1 MNVEPSARTI
11 PRQALGMAAI
21 AVVYVIAARFG
32 FLYSIVGASVTL
44 AWLPSGIALAALLRY
59 GNRVWP
65 GIALGAWLAHAWIG
79 VPIWSV
85 CGIAAGNTLG
95 AITGAFLLT
104 RVVRFHPA
112 LDHLGDVFALS
123 GMGACSTLVSAAIGS
138 FCLALGRVIPWADYG
153 WSCLIWWMG
162 DYTGVL
168 TATPALLA
176 WGTPLSLRPSALQVI
191 EAAGLSA
198 ALGIISHAIFGVPEL
213 AGHGYYPPALAVFPF
228 VIWGAL
234 RFGQRGAASVTLIA
248 ALFAILGTTH
258 GTGPFAVPSPVDSLI
273 RWWAFATLC
282 ALTGLLLAASG
293 AERRRAEAALRQA
306 REELEQRVEERTRDL
321 LRTNQELQDE
331 MATRKRLEGE
341 IIRISEEEQ
350 KRLGQ
355 ELHDGLG
362 QHLTGVAFLSR
373 ALEEKLSAESL
384 PASDAVQ
391 EILQLVNQA
400 IGTTHSLARGL
411 YPAVLDTGGIISA
424 LEQLA
429 IHTKQL
435 YGIEC
440 DFRGDSAPG
449 IADPLVR
456 INLYRIAQEA
466 IHNAVK
472 HGKATEI
479 WIELSAPE
487 GRYRLSI
494 RNDGVEF
501 DPQVLEK
508 SRGLGQHIMR
518 YRASLIG
525 GSLAFHKDPKGGTL
539 VTVSVP

>member
-1 MNVEPSARTI
+1 MNGEPPAWTI
-11 PRQALGMAAI
+11 PRQALRMAAI
-21 AVVYVIAARFG
+21 AVVYVIAARVG

-65 GIALGAWLAHAWIG
+65 GIALGAWLANAWTG
-79 VPIWSV
+79 VPLWSA
-85 CGIAAGNTLG
+85 CEIAAGNTLG
-95 AITGAFLLT
+95 AVTGAFLLT

-112 LDHLGDVFALS
+112 LDHLGDVFALG
-123 GMGACSTLVSAAIGS
+123 GMGACSTLVSAGIGS
-138 FCLALGRVIPWADYG
+138 LSLALGGAIPWADYG
-153 WSCLIWWMG
+153 WSCLVWWMG

-176 WGTPLSLRPSALQVI
+176 RGTPLSLRPSALQVI
-191 EAAGLSA
+191 EAAGLLA
-198 ALGIISHAIFGVPEL
+198 ALGATSQAIFGVPEL
-213 AGHGYYPPALAVFPF
+213 AGHGYFPAALAVFPF

-234 RFGQRGAASVTLIA
+234 RFGQQGAASVTLIA
-248 ALFAILGTTH
+248 ALIAILGTTH

-282 ALTGLLLAASG
+282 ALTGLLLAASS
-293 AERRRAEAALRQA
+293 AERRRAETALRQA

-321 LRTNQELQDE
+321 TRTNRELQDE

-341 IIRISEEEQ
+341 ITRISEEEQ

-373 ALEEKLSAESL
+373 ALAQKLSSESL
-384 PASDAVQ
+384 PESDAVQ

-400 IGTTHSLARGL
+400 IATTQSLARAL
-411 YPAVLDTGGIISA
+411 YPAVLDTGGIVSA

-472 HGKATEI
+472 HGKARAIE
-479 WIELSAPE
+479 IELSALE
-487 GRYRLSI
+487 GRYRLLV

-501 DPQVLEK
+501 DPQVLEH

-525 GSLAFHKDPKGGTL
+525 GSLAFQKNPKGGTL